1 MTRRPRRNH
10 SPAFKAKV
18 ALAAIRGEQTLVE
31 LSQQFDVHANQIKQ
45 WKDQLLEGATGV
57 FGDET
62 KAEPAGP
69 TVDVKT
75 LHAKIGELTL
85 ENGFFIRCARQ
96 SGIAGR
102 KEMID
107 REHKLPVVR
116 QAKLLGFSRGSV
128 YYLPR
133 PVSDGDLALMRRI
146 DELHLDYPF
155 AGSRMLQGLLRG
167 EGLETGRLHVA
178 TLMKKMGIEAIYR
191 RPNTSKPAPGH
202 KIYPY
207 LLRKLAVTRPNQVWA
222 MDLTY
227 IPMARGFVYLCA
239 VVDWFSRRVL
249 SWRLSITM
257 EAAFCIEAVEEA
269 LARYG
274 KPEIFNTDQ
283 GSQFTSIDF
292 TAVLK
297 KAEIAISMDGK
308 GAWRDNVFVE
318 RLWRSIK
325 YEEVYLHAYKT
336 VSEARVGIGRYLTFY
351 NGRRPHSS
359 LDRQTPDQAYFN
371 ALTPMM
377 VAA

>member
-57 FGDET
+57 FGDEV

-69 TVDVKT
+69 SIDVKT

-85 ENGFFIRCARQ
+85 ENGFFVQCARQ
-96 SGIAGR
+96 GGIAGR

-107 REHKLPVVR
+107 REHKLSVVR
-116 QAKLLGFSRGSV
+116 QARLLGFSRGSV
-128 YYLPR
+128 YYSPR
-133 PVSDGDLALMRRI
+133 PVSDGDLAQMRRI
-146 DELHLDYPF
+146 DELHLEYPF
-155 AGSRMLQGLLRG
+155 AGSRMLQGLLKG

-257 EAAFCIEAVEEA
+257 EADFCIEAVEEA

-274 KPEIFNTDQ
+274 KPDIFNTDQ

-336 VSEARVGIGRYLTFY
+336 VSEARAGIGRYLNFY
-351 NGRRPHSS
+351 NTRRPHSS

-371 ALTPMM
+371 ALAPMM

>member
-62 KAEPAGP
+62 KAEPSGP
-69 TVDVKT
+69 TIDVKT

-96 SGIAGR
+96 GGIAGR

-107 REHKLPVVR
+107 REHKLSVVR

-167 EGLETGRLHVA
+167 EGLETGRRHVA
-178 TLMKKMGIEAIYR
+178 TLMKKMGIKAIYR

-202 KIYPY
+202 I
-207 LLRKLAVTRPNQVWA
+207 RKLAVTRPNQVWA

-239 VVDWFSRRVL
+239 VVDWFSRKVL

-269 LARYG
+269 LARHG
-274 KPEIFNTDQ
+274 RPEIFNTDQ

-297 KAEIAISMDGK
+297 RSQIAISMDGK

-318 RLWRSIK
+318 RLWRSSK

-336 VSEARVGIGRYLTFY
+336 VSEARAGIARYLNFY
-351 NGRRPHSS
+351 NTRRPH
-359 LDRQTPDQAYFN
+359 
-371 ALTPMM
+371 
-377 VAA
+377 

>member
-31 LSQQFDVHANQIKQ
+31 LSQHFDVHANQIKQ
-45 WKDQLLEGATGV
+45 WQDQLLEGAIGV

-62 KAEPAGP
+62 KAESAEP

-85 ENGFFIRCARQ
+85 ENDFLGRSAQ
-96 SGIAGR
+96 QGGIAGR

-107 REHKLPVVR
+107 RAHKLSVAR
-116 QAKLLGFSRGSV
+116 QAKLLGFSRSSV
-128 YYLPR
+128 YYSPR

-146 DELHLDYPF
+146 DELHLEYPF
-155 AGSRMLQGLLRG
+155 AGSRMLQGLLKG
-167 EGLETGRLHVA
+167 EGLEVGRLHVA
-178 TLMKKMGIEAIYR
+178 TLMKKMSIEAIYR

-222 MDLTY
+222 MDITY
-227 IPMARGFVYLCA
+227 IPMARGSVYLCA

-257 EAAFCIEAVEEA
+257 EADFCIEAVEEA
-269 LARYG
+269 LVSYG

-292 TAVLK
+292 TNLLK

-308 GAWRDNVFVE
+308 GSWRDNVFVE

-336 VSEARVGIGRYLTFY
+336 VSEARTGIGRYLNFY
-351 NGRRPHSS
+351 NSRRPHSS
-359 LDRQTPDQAYFN
+359 LDRQTPDQVYFN
-371 ALTPMM
+371 ALTPMI

>member
-57 FGDET
+57 FGDEA

-69 TVDVKT
+69 TIDVKT

-85 ENGFFIRCARQ
+85 ENGFFVRCARQ
-96 SGIAGR
+96 GGIAGR

-107 REHKLPVVR
+107 REHKLSVAR
-116 QAKLLGFSRGSV
+116 QARLLGFSRGSI

-133 PVSDGDLALMRRI
+133 PVSEGDLALMRRI
-146 DELHLDYPF
+146 DELHLNYPF

-167 EGLETGRLHVA
+167 DGLETGRLHVA

-207 LLRKLAVTRPNQVWA
+207 LLRKLSVTRPNHVWA

-274 KPEIFNTDQ
+274 KPDIFNTDQ
-283 GSQFTSIDF
+283 GSQFTSVDF

-351 NGRRPHSS
+351 NSRRPHSS

-371 ALTPMM
+371 ALAPMM